1 MKSVKTESQI
11 TSIIWSNHYTELLTT
26 HGYSTNDI
34 NVWKFPTMD
43 RISNIKAHDSRILYS
58 GKYILKKILKKKEKK
73 KKKKYLYIYN
83 YYNYIVALS
92 PDGQTVATVSS
103 DENLK
108 FWSIFKQQSKR
119 SYNIAFT
126 PESSKNTI
134 HKSVNSNK
142 KNHLR

>member
-73 KKKKYLYIYN
+73 KKKKKGKNICYI
-83 YYNYIVALS
+83 L
-92 PDGQTVATVSS
+92 
-103 DENLK
+103 
-108 FWSIFKQQSKR
+108 
-119 SYNIAFT
+119 
-126 PESSKNTI
+126 
-134 HKSVNSNK
+134 
-142 KNHLR
+142 